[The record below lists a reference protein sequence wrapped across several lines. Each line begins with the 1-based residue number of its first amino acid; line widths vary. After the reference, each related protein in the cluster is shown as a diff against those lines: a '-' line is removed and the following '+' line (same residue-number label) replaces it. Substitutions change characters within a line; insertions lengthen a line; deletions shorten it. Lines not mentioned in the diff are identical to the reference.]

1 MTMRIIGSR
10 EVVAAFA
17 LAGVPGTAAGPGE
30 VLAALDAVRSQ
41 PEVRIVVIEEETA
54 DYARA
59 EIDNMKLDP
68 KAPLVV
74 EIPGFIGPMEGRRTP
89 LDLVRQA
96 LGIPM

>member
-1 MTMRIIGSR
+1 
-10 EVVAAFA
+10 
-17 LAGVPGTAAGPGE
+17 
-30 VLAALDAVRSQ
+30 
-41 PEVRIVVIEEETA
+41 
-54 DYARA
+54 
-59 EIDNMKLDP
+59 MKLDP